1 MREAMDTYDVAIVG
15 GGPAGLAAA
24 MNTQLR
30 GLSTVVFEAEAFG
43 GQLIN
48 LYPTKPVTNFPAQPE
63 LASGELARRLADQAA
78 HFGAELAEY
87 EAVEYVGREHGQF
100 KLRTDKRELRAES
113 LILALGLGRFTPR
126 KLGLA
131 DEERFLGS
139 GLTYRLPKLEEI
151 SAKRVVIVGG
161 GDSAVD
167 TALSL
172 ERVAEVTLVHRG
184 AALRACAH
192 SQTCLIDSGLRLL
205 TNAQVVGLGGAER
218 LEHVI
223 VSLKDESSLEIPA
236 DLLLVSI
243 GQVPDLRGVQGWD
256 LPLGD
261 PRQPVNS
268 AMETGIDGVFA
279 VGDFAEY
286 PGKVKQIATAVAEG
300 STAAAAAERF
310 LTTGGL
316 GRAA

>member
-1 MREAMDTYDVAIVG
+1 MDTYDVAIVG

-30 GLSTVVFEAEAFG
+30 GLSTVVFEAESFG

-87 EAVEYVGREHGQF
+87 EAVEYVGREGNQF
-100 KLRTDKRELRAES
+100 RLRTDKRELGAES

-126 KLGLA
+126 RLGLSN
-131 DEERFLGS
+131 EGRFEGH
-139 GLTYRLPKLEEI
+139 GLTYRLPKLEDI
-151 SAKRVVIVGG
+151 SAKCVVIVGG
-161 GDSAVD
+161 GDSAAD

-172 ERVAEVTLVHRG
+172 DPVAEVTLVHRREE
-184 AALRACAH
+184 LRALAH
-192 SQTCLIDSGLRLL
+192 TQERLRRSGVRLL
-205 TNAQVVGLGGAER
+205 TNAEVVGLGGDER

-223 VSLKDESSLEIPA
+223 VSLEDESSLEIPA

-243 GQVPDLRGVQGWD
+243 GRVPDLRGVKGWD

-310 LTTGGL
+310 LMMGGL

>member
-1 MREAMDTYDVAIVG
+1 MDAYDVAIVG

-48 LYPTKPVTNFPAQPE
+48 LYPTKPVANFPAQPE
-63 LASGELARRLADQAA
+63 LASGELAHRLADQAA

-131 DEERFLGS
+131 DEDRFLGS

-151 SAKRVVIVGG
+151 SAKRVVVVGG

-172 ERVAEVTLVHRG
+172 GRVAEVTLVHRG

-192 SQTCLIDSGLRLL
+192 SRTCLIDSGLRLL

-218 LEHVI
+218 LEYVV
-223 VSLKDESSLEIPA
+223 VSLEDENSLEIPA

-243 GQVPDLRGVQGWD
+243 GQVPDLRGVLGWD

-310 LTTGGL
+310 LMMGGL
-316 GRAA
+316 SRAA

>member
-48 LYPTKPVTNFPAQPE
+48 LYPTKPVMNFPAQPE

-126 KLGLA
+126 KLGLT
-131 DEERFLGS
+131 DEDRFLGS

-223 VSLKDESSLEIPA
+223 VSLEDESSLEIPA

-268 AMETGIDGVFA
+268 AMETGINGVFA

-300 STAAAAAERF
+300 STAAAAVERF

>member
-1 MREAMDTYDVAIVG
+1 MDAYDVAVVG

-24 MNTQLR
+24 MYTQLR

-63 LASGELARRLADQAA
+63 MASGLLAGRLADQAA

-87 EAVEYVGREHGQF
+87 EAVEYVGREHDSFG
-100 KLRTDKRELRAES
+100 LRTDKRELRAGS

-126 KLGLA
+126 KLGLS
-131 DEERFLGS
+131 DEDRFAGH
-139 GLTYRLPKLEEI
+139 GLTYRLPKLEDIRAE
-151 SAKRVVIVGG
+151 RVVVVGG
-161 GDSAVD
+161 GDSAAD

-172 ERVAEVTLVHRG
+172 ERVADVTLVHRRE
-184 AALRACAH
+184 ALRALAYT
-192 SQTCLIDSGLRLL
+192 QERLRESGVRLL
-205 TNAQVVGLGGAER
+205 TNAEVVALGGDER

-223 VSLKDESSLEIPA
+223 VSLEDENSVEIPV

-243 GQVPDLRGVQGWD
+243 GQVPDLRGVKGWD

-268 AMETGIDGVFA
+268 AMETGIEGAFA
-279 VGDFAEY
+279 VGDFADY
-286 PGKVKQIATAVAEG
+286 PGKVKMIATAVAEG
-300 STAAAAAERF
+300 STAAAAVERF
-310 LTTGGL
+310 LMMGGL

>member
-1 MREAMDTYDVAIVG
+1 MNTYDVAIVG

-78 HFGAELAEY
+78 SFGAELAEY
-87 EAVEYVGREHGQF
+87 EAVEYAGREGSQF
-100 KLRTDKRELRAES
+100 RLRTDKRELGAGS

-126 KLGLA
+126 KLGLSNE
-131 DEERFLGS
+131 DRFEGR
-139 GLTYRLPKLEEI
+139 GLTYRLPRLEDI
-151 SAKRVVIVGG
+151 TAKRVVIVGG
-161 GDSAVD
+161 GDSAAD

-172 ERVAEVTLVHRG
+172 DPVAEVTLVHRRE
-184 AALRACAH
+184 ALRALTH
-192 SQTCLIDSGLRLL
+192 TQERLRRSGVRLL
-205 TNAQVVGLGGAER
+205 TNAEIVGLGGDER
-218 LEHVI
+218 LEQVI
-223 VSLKDESSLEIPA
+223 VSLEDESSVEVPA

-243 GQVPDLRGVQGWD
+243 GRVPDLHGLKGWD

-310 LTTGGL
+310 LMMGGL

>member
-1 MREAMDTYDVAIVG
+1 MDTYDVAVVG
-15 GGPAGLAAA
+15 GGPGGLAAA
-24 MNTQLR
+24 MYGKMR

-63 LASGELARRLADQAA
+63 LASGELARRLADQAD

-87 EAVEYVGREHGQF
+87 EAVEHIGREDGHF
-100 KLRTDKRELRAES
+100 RLRTDKRELRADS

-131 DEERFLGS
+131 SEDRFLGS

-151 SAKRVVIVGG
+151 TAKRVVIVGG

-172 ERVAEVTLVHRG
+172 DGVADVTLVHRRE
-184 AALRACAH
+184 ALRAFAH
-192 SQTCLIDSGLRLL
+192 SQARLRDSGVRLL
-205 TNAQVVGLGGAER
+205 TNAEVVGLGGEER

-223 VSLKDESSLEIPA
+223 VSLEDESSVEIPA
-236 DLLLVSI
+236 DLLLVSA

-261 PRQPVNS
+261 CHQPVNS
-268 AMETGIDGVFA
+268 AMETEIGGVFA
-279 VGDFAEY
+279 VGDFADY
-286 PGKVKQIATAVAEG
+286 PGKVKMIATAVAEG

-310 LTTGGL
+310 LMMGGL